1 MQSLVQRS
9 AGQQTEN
16 DMNAKQVKIIAAL
29 NAELLAA
36 NATKAAANDAGDEAA
51 FDAACARVNA
61 MEIEIHAA
69 IYQQYRKDYVCPV
82 MADLVAKN
90 ID

>member
-1 MQSLVQRS
+1 
-9 AGQQTEN
+9 
-16 DMNAKQVKIIAAL
+16 MNAKQVKIIAAL

-69 IYQQYRKDYVCPV
+69 SQPRRKGYVCPV

>member
-1 MQSLVQRS
+1 
-9 AGQQTEN
+9 
-16 DMNAKQVKIIAAL
+16 MNAKQVKIIAAL

-51 FDAACARVNA
+51 FDAACASVNA
-61 MEIEIHAA
+61 LEIEIHAA
-69 IYQQYRKDYVCPV
+69 SQPRRNGYVCPV